1 MTGIVP
7 DDRGFALPAV
17 ILLVALL
24 TVLLTSG
31 LTRARTE
38 RQLAD
43 ASDDFAAA
51 MAIAESGLQTYYG
64 TVTAPPGDGDSTRIN
79 VTGGYANVVVHLVQ
93 RPPDTTQ
100 PLLYLVRSTGI
111 VINPA
116 AGPIP
121 QSRRTAAQF
130 AEWEYGYMLRRAV
143 LTAPN
148 GLQHRS
154 RNSDPARLEVNGADL
169 CGVSPPIPGIRAKTI
184 NWGGPPD
191 PDTIIVGTP
200 RMIEG
205 GTADS
210 IAAQTRIGWTAAW
223 GNGLIPDYATFQN
236 GSTTYPIQRVAGTL
250 TLTGTNAGSGLLLV
264 QDDLEITGTSFTFNG
279 IILVGGL
286 IQFWADYN
294 RVNGLVIS
302 GLNGST
308 STSAT
313 RTGSGPPDNRR
324 DTHLYYDTC
333 RVDSTLAA
341 LSGFVPVRNAWFDT
355 WATF

>member
-1 MTGIVP
+1 MTRIVP

-64 TVTAPPGDGDSTRIN
+64 TVTAPPSDGDSVRIN
-79 VTGGYANVVVHLVQ
+79 VTGGYANVIVHLVR
-93 RPPDTTQ
+93 RPADTTQ
-100 PLLYLVRSTGI
+100 PMLYIVRSTGI

-116 AGPIP
+116 VGPIP

-130 AEWEYGYMLRRAV
+130 AEWEYGYLLRRAT
-143 LTAPN
+143 LTVAN
-148 GLQHRS
+148 GLLHRS
-154 RNSDPARLEVNGADL
+154 RNSDPAHLEVNGTDL
-169 CGVSPPIPGIRAKTI
+169 CGVSPPIPGIRGKTL

-191 PDTIIVGTP
+191 PDTIIVGSP
-200 RMIEG
+200 RLIEG
-205 GTADS
+205 GTSDS
-210 IAAQTRIGWTAAW
+210 IAAQTRIDWAAAW
-223 GNGLIPDYATFQN
+223 GGDLIPDYATLQN

-250 TLTGTNAGSGLLLV
+250 TLTGTTAGSGLLLV
-264 QDDLEITGTSFTFNG
+264 QDDLVIQGTSFTFNG

-286 IQFWADYN
+286 IHFWADYN
-294 RVNGLVIS
+294 RVNGLVVS
-302 GLNGST
+302 GLNGSALT
-308 STSAT
+308 SPT

-324 DTHLYYDTC
+324 DTYLYYDAC
-333 RVDSTLAA
+333 RVDSALAA
-341 LSGFVPVRNAWFDT
+341 VSGFVPIRNAWFDT
-355 WATF
+355 WATY